1 MEVPMFSR
9 KFRFLPALLAAS
21 LFAGFACESDDDDD
35 KDSTPPAAMGSD
47 AQMKPG
53 LSLAGTVVADER
65 FSTLKA
71 ALEKAELVSV
81 LEQGEFTVFAPTNE
95 AFAKIPA
102 ATLDA
107 LLQDKAAL
115 TRVLLYHVVPGSVKA
130 EKVLASKDLQT
141 ANELNLKVS
150 ANQDGAFINSSKII
164 QTDVLA
170 SNGVIH
176 VIDSVLLPPA
186 TDKTLVDIVVE
197 DARFT
202 TLKTAVVTAGLV
214 DTLQQGEFTV
224 FAPTNEAFAELGEAT
239 LNAVLADKATLSSI
253 LLYHVVPGAVKA
265 QDVLA
270 SQELKT
276 AMEGLLTPE
285 LRNGEAYI
293 NNARIL
299 QTDIEAKNGVIHV
312 INKVLLPPAQ

>member
-1 MEVPMFSR
+1 MISR
-9 KFRFLPALLAAS
+9 KIRILPALLAVS
-21 LFAGFACESDDDDD
+21 LFAGYACENDDDDD
-35 KDSTPPAAMGSD
+35 DATPVAMGSD

-53 LSLAGTVVADER
+53 LSLAGTVVADQR

-71 ALEKAELVSV
+71 ALEKADLVSV
-81 LEQGEFTVFAPTNE
+81 LDKGEFTVFAPTND

-102 ATLDA
+102 ETLNA
-107 LLQDKAAL
+107 LLNDKPAL
-115 TRVLLYHVVPGSVKA
+115 TRVLLYHVIPGTLKA
-130 EKVLASKDLQT
+130 ENVLASKDLKT

-164 QTDVLA
+164 GTDILA

-176 VIDSVLLPPA
+176 AIDTVLLPPA
-186 TDKTLVDIVVE
+186 TDKSLVDIVVE
-197 DARFT
+197 DARFS

-224 FAPTNEAFAELGEAT
+224 FAPTNEAFAELGQAT
-239 LNAVLADKATLSSI
+239 LNAVLADKATLTSI
-253 LLYHVVPGAVKA
+253 LLYHVVPGSVKA
-265 QDVLA
+265 ADVLA
-270 SQELKT
+270 SKELKT

-285 LRNGEAYI
+285 LRDGSAYI
-293 NNARIL
+293 NNAQIL